1 MFIRALF
8 FYSALVLAASAA
20 TFPVLTYS
28 TYLRDSFT
36 PKAIAADSSGNI
48 YITGYAIVDPAAAQT
63 TVLVVKLN
71 PQASEYLYVRY
82 LGGSVGDYA
91 NAIAVDGA
99 GNVYIAG
106 STASPDFPV
115 TSGGNLGTAP
125 MGLASQRSFV
135 AKLDPNGNVVFSDL
149 LGGSSSSAAQA
160 VAVNAAGQIL
170 VSGSCGLG
178 AGSCSSG
185 FPSTAGA
192 YSIPNSAN
200 HPYLLELDPT
210 GTKNVFSATGIGGS
224 AIALDSS
231 GNIYVAGTTYL
242 LDYPTTPG
250 AYQTTFPAFYTC
262 LFLCQLSSQGAN
274 QYVTKVNAAGSKL
287 IYSTSVSGSY
297 NTVNTG
303 LAVDAAGNAYLTGF
317 AGATY
322 PYTVPP
328 PVIPSGGAIA
338 TAYDALPFLS
348 KLDPLGQ
355 TLLFSVPVGGA
366 GVQVDSKGAVYA
378 GGEIGSEVLED
389 FAIMATIPAL
399 ASVPTQCLPNSVTIQ
414 NSAYVSQVDAASGS
428 LLGTQ
433 FLGGS
438 SLTAAAV
445 ALTGSTLW
453 IAGST
458 TLADIPLTPDALTVE
473 FLASIPLQGPYPGA
487 GPVAGAYLGAVD
499 FSQPAPPAG
508 TPQIGCIVN
517 AANLAPIGP
526 ATRYQLLTIFGTG
539 LGPATGVRAN
549 NNSTFSLA
557 GVSVN
562 FGAFSAPL
570 LYASSTQINLAVPLI
585 TYSQS
590 SSLVQVMVNGVF
602 SPPLQLSLTYQ
613 NPSLFLNI
621 PQTFAASLNP
631 QGPVALALNADG
643 STNSPTNP
651 ALLGSVISL
660 FVNGLAQDPDV
671 NYGPLQLS
679 AAPGWQVTNIVQVSP
694 FVIQVDVQLP
704 ATVTG
709 VAEVGG
715 GGIDL
720 MLNFGGQTF
729 GGTVYVT
736 NSQ

>member
-1 MFIRALF
+1 MRIR
-8 FYSALVLAASAA
+8 SLVLYAGLASAASAA

-36 PKAIAADSSGNI
+36 PKAIATDSSGNI
-48 YITGYAIVDPAAAQT
+48 YLTGYAIVDPAAAQT
-63 TVLVVKLN
+63 AVLVIKLN

-82 LGGSVGDYA
+82 LSGSVDDYA

-99 GNVYIAG
+99 GNAYIAG

-115 TSGGNLGTAP
+115 TTGGSLGTAP
-125 MGLASQRSFV
+125 TSSTGQRSFV
-135 AKLDPNGNVVFSDL
+135 AKLDPNGNVVFSNL
-149 LGGSSSSAAQA
+149 LGGSTSSAAQA
-160 VAVNAAGQIL
+160 VAVNASGQVL
-170 VSGSCGLG
+170 VSGNSIKP
-178 AGSCSSG
+178 G

-192 YSIPNSAN
+192 YSVPDTTN

-210 GTKNVFSATGIGGS
+210 GTKTVFSATGIGGS

-250 AYQTTFPAFYTC
+250 AYQTFPAFYTC

-274 QYVTKVNAAGSKL
+274 QYVTKVNPTGSKL
-287 IYSTSVSGSY
+287 IYSTAVTGKE

-303 LAVDAAGNAYLTGF
+303 LAVDSAGNAYLTGF

-322 PYTVPP
+322 PYTVTP
-328 PVIPSGGAIA
+328 PVIPPGGVIA
-338 TAYDALPFLS
+338 VAYDALPFLS

-378 GGEIGSEVLED
+378 GGEIGSAVLQQY
-389 FAIMATIPAL
+389 AVAAAIPAL
-399 ASVPTQCLPNSVTIQ
+399 AGVPAPCLPNGVNIQ
-414 NSAYVSQVDAASGS
+414 DSAYVSQVDAASGS
-428 LLGTQ
+428 VLGTQ

-438 SLTAAAV
+438 ALTGATV

-453 IAGST
+453 IAAST
-458 TLADIPLTPDALTVE
+458 TLADIPLTPNALTVE
-473 FLASIPLQGPYPGA
+473 FLASVPLQGPYPGA

-517 AANLAPIGP
+517 AANLAPIGS

-539 LGPATGVRAN
+539 LGPATGVSAT

-562 FGAFSAPL
+562 FGASSAPL

-585 TYSQS
+585 TYSGS
-590 SSLVQVMVNGVF
+590 SSLVQVVVNGVF
-602 SPPLQLSLTYQ
+602 SQPRQLSLTYQ
-613 NPSLFLNI
+613 NPTLFLNI
-621 PQTFAASLNP
+621 PQTFAAIGTTSGL
-631 QGPVALALNADG
+631 VALALNADG
-643 STNSPTNP
+643 SMNSPTNLAQP
-651 ALLGSVISL
+651 GSVVSV
-660 FVNGLAQDPDV
+660 FVNGLAPDPQV
-671 NYGPLQLS
+671 NNAPLQLT
-679 AAPGWQVTNIVQVSP
+679 AANGWQVTNIVQASP

-704 ATVTG
+704 LPLTNVP
-709 VAEVGG
+709 
-715 GGIDL
+715 GISGSL

-729 GGTVYVT
+729 GGVVYIK
-736 NSQ
+736 

>member
-1 MFIRALF
+1 MFSRTLF
-8 FYSALVLAASAA
+8 LCSALTLAASAA

-36 PKAIAADSSGNI
+36 PKAIATDSSGNI

-63 TVLVVKLN
+63 AVLVIKLN
-71 PQASEYLYVRY
+71 PQGSEYFYVRY
-82 LGGSVGDYA
+82 LSGSVDDYA
-91 NAIAVDGA
+91 NAIAVDAA
-99 GNVYIAG
+99 GDAYIAG

-115 TSGGNLGTAP
+115 TTGGNLGTAP
-125 MGLASQRSFV
+125 TGQLDQRSFV
-135 AKLDPNGNVVFSDL
+135 AKLDPTGNVVFSDL
-149 LGGSSSSAAQA
+149 LGGSTWSAAQA
-160 VAVNAAGQIL
+160 VAVAASGQVL
-170 VSGSCGLG
+170 VSGNSVKP
-178 AGSCSSG
+178 G

-192 YSIPNSAN
+192 YSVPDTTN

-210 GTKNVFSATGIGGS
+210 GTKTIFSATGIGGS

-250 AYQTTFPAFYTC
+250 AYQTAFPAFYTC
-262 LFLCQLSSQGAN
+262 LLLCQISSQGAN
-274 QYVTKVNAAGSKL
+274 QYVTKVNATGSKP
-287 IYSTSVSGSY
+287 IYSTAVSGQG

-322 PYTVPP
+322 PYTVTP
-328 PVIPSGGAIA
+328 PVIPSGGVIA
-338 TAYDALPFLS
+338 VAYDALPFLS
-348 KLDPLGQ
+348 KLDTLGQ

-378 GGEIGSEVLED
+378 GGEIGSQVIQQY
-389 FAIMATIPAL
+389 AVTASIPAL
-399 ASVPTQCLPNSVTIQ
+399 ASIPAQCLPNTVNIL

-428 LLGTQ
+428 VLGTQ

-438 SLTAAAV
+438 ALTGATI

-458 TLADIPLTPDALTVE
+458 TLPDIPLTPNALTVE
-473 FLASIPLQGPYPGA
+473 FLTSIPLQGPYPGA

-539 LGPATGVRAN
+539 LGPAIGVSAT
-549 NNSTFSLA
+549 NNSTYSLA

-562 FGAFSAPL
+562 FGSSSAPL
-570 LYASSTQINLAVPLI
+570 LYASSTQINLAVPLVA
-585 TYSQS
+585 YSQS
-590 SSLVQVMVNGVF
+590 STLMQAMVNGVTAQ
-602 SPPLQLSLTYQ
+602 PRQLSLTYQ
-613 NPSLFLNI
+613 NPTLFLNI
-621 PQTFAASLNP
+621 PQTFLASGSSP
-631 QGPVALALNADG
+631 GPVALALNADG
-643 STNSPTNP
+643 SMNSPANLAQP
-651 ALLGSVISL
+651 GSVVSV
-660 FVNGLAQDPDV
+660 FVNGLAPDPQV
-671 NYGPLQLS
+671 NNAPIQLTAS
-679 AAPGWQVTNIVQVSP
+679 NGWQVTNVVQVSP
-694 FVIQVDVQLP
+694 FVVQVDVQLP
-704 ATVTG
+704 SPLTNVP
-709 VAEVGG
+709 
-715 GGIDL
+715 GISGSL
-720 MLNFGGQTF
+720 MLSFDGQAFGGV
-729 GGTVYVT
+729 VYVK
-736 NSQ
+736 SQ

>member
-1 MFIRALF
+1 MFIRSLF
-8 FYSALVLAASAA
+8 LCSALALAASAA

-36 PKAIAADSSGNI
+36 PKAIATDSAGNI
-48 YITGYAIVDPAAAQT
+48 YVTGYAIVDPAAAQT
-63 TVLVVKLN
+63 AVLVIKLN

-82 LGGSVGDYA
+82 LGGSVDDYA
-91 NAIAVDGA
+91 NAITVDSA
-99 GNVYIAG
+99 GNAYIAG
-106 STASPDFPV
+106 SSASPDFPV
-115 TSGGNLGTAP
+115 TSGGNLGTP
-125 MGLASQRSFV
+125 PTGGSDQRSFV
-135 AKLDPNGNVVFSDL
+135 AKLDPTGNVVFSDL
-149 LGGSSSSAAQA
+149 LGGSTWSAAQA

-170 VSGSCGLG
+170 VSGNSVK
-178 AGSCSSG
+178 SG

-192 YSIPNSAN
+192 YSVPNTAN

-210 GTKNVFSATGIGGS
+210 GTKTVFSATGIGGS

-231 GNIYVAGTTYL
+231 SNIYVAGTTYL

-274 QYVTKVNAAGSKL
+274 QYVTKVNATGSKL

-297 NTVNTG
+297 NTVNAG
-303 LAVDAAGNAYLTGF
+303 LAVDAAGNVYLTGF
-317 AGATY
+317 AAGTY
-322 PYTVPP
+322 PYTVTP
-328 PVIPSGGAIA
+328 PVIPPGGVIA
-338 TAYDALPFLS
+338 TAYESLPFLS
-348 KLDPLGQ
+348 KIDPLGQ

-378 GGEIGSEVLED
+378 GGEIGSQVIQEYAV
-389 FAIMATIPAL
+389 AASIPAL
-399 ASVPTQCLPNSVTIQ
+399 ASVPTECLPNAVNIQ
-414 NSAYVSQVDAASGS
+414 NSAYVSQVDATSGS
-428 LLGTQ
+428 VLGTQ

-458 TLADIPLTPDALTVE
+458 TLPDIPLTPDALTVE

-499 FSQPAPPAG
+499 FSQPAVPAG

-517 AANLAPIGP
+517 AANLAPIGA

-539 LGPATGVRAN
+539 LGPATGASATGD
-549 NNSTFSLA
+549 STFSLA

-570 LYASSTQINLAVPLI
+570 LYVSSNQINLAVPLI
-585 TYSQS
+585 TYSGP

-602 SPPLQLSLTYQ
+602 SQPLQLSLTYQ
-613 NPSLFLNI
+613 NPTLFLNI
-621 PQTFAASLNP
+621 PQTFPASGNSP
-631 QGPVALALNADG
+631 GPVALALNADG
-643 STNSPTNP
+643 STNSPTNLAQP
-651 ALLGSVISL
+651 GSVVSV
-660 FVNGLAQDPDV
+660 FVNGLSPDPQV
-671 NYGPLQLS
+671 NNAPLQLTAS
-679 AAPGWQVTNIVQVSP
+679 SGWQVTNIVQVSP
-694 FVIQVDVQLP
+694 FVVQVDVQLP
-704 ATVTG
+704 SPLTNVP
-709 VAEVGG
+709 
-715 GGIDL
+715 GISGEL
-720 MLNFGGQTF
+720 MLNFGGQAF
-729 GGTVYVT
+729 GGVVYVHG
-736 NSQ
+736 N